1 MNIVEESFRLYWG
14 TNGYWLLYVVAF
26 VFLLLSR
33 KEREYRT
40 FFCWYAFIIIVVI
53 MNPLFAGILSKV
65 IDSSE
70 NYVRTYYLLPIVTM
84 MAYAGTKVVALAK
97 KKTEQIF
104 LVAALCVTVIFAGES
119 YYERD
124 AYQRSENI
132 YKIPQ
137 EEVTLAD
144 AILDDIEPDESANV
158 LAVLWDPNWYYIRQ
172 YTNRIVGVG
181 YAMPELWYKDY
192 NYTCHG
198 EVNNYIEYMYHEGYD
213 YQYMIVENNP
223 DMLQDYRNGGHIIL
237 TETDHYAV
245 VKTVRSAE
253 KDD

>member
-84 MAYAGTKVVALAK
+84 MAYAGTKVSG
-97 KKTEQIF
+97 TQM
-104 LVAALCVTVIFAGES
+104 S
-119 YYERD
+119 
-124 AYQRSENI
+124 
-132 YKIPQ
+132 
-137 EEVTLAD
+137 
-144 AILDDIEPDESANV
+144 
-158 LAVLWDPNWYYIRQ
+158 
-172 YTNRIVGVG
+172 
-181 YAMPELWYKDY
+181 
-192 NYTCHG
+192 
-198 EVNNYIEYMYHEGYD
+198 
-213 YQYMIVENNP
+213 
-223 DMLQDYRNGGHIIL
+223 
-237 TETDHYAV
+237 
-245 VKTVRSAE
+245 
-253 KDD
+253 